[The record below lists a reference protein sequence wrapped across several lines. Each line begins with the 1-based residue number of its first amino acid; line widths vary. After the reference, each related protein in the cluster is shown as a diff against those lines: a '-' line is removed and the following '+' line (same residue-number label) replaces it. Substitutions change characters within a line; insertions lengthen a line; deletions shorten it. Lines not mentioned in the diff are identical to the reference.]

1 MAVHT
6 LAKRFIENRFVDYF
20 VYGNCPPCFCA
31 MFSGKRLFC
40 SLLCNSPAFF
50 LINNF
55 YFIKKDAHIRL
66 PCNPAKSKEIGP
78 HVFYFY
84 GKVVIFFIS
93 FYFFK
98 KRKVAIFS
106 IPPFSF
112 MIFFFVFFF
121 FFFCFSNQFPLF
133 SFSSRFPKIYST

>member
-84 GKVVIFFIS
+84 GKVVTPIFFIS

-112 MIFFFVFFF
+112 MIFFF
-121 FFFCFSNQFPLF
+121 CFSNQFPLF